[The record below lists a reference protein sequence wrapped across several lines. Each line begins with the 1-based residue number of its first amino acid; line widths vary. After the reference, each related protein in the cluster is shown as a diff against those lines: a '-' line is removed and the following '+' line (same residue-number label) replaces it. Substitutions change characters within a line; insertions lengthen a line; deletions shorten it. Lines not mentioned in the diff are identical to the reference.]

1 MRGDAASRSTY
12 YQSGIQNGW
21 LTRNEA
27 RIAENLNPLTG
38 LDEPL
43 RPLNMVEEGAAED
56 LGIDAEPDVA
66 EPVDETAA
74 RFYALVSN
82 TAARWARRISRAG
95 AVKEK
100 DIAQIAEAL
109 AIPAVRVHETENLQP
124 NRKSRHFHQW
134 QRKCGQPQP
143 RTEGIDPLTRLRR
156 RSSLWSRTPDEFTH
170 VLAADIVRWAGVV
183 QKLELQAE

>member
-1 MRGDAASRSTY
+1 MHTMTPWAERWEASIESDLLFDGEALEIEFDFANLMRGDVASRSTY

-56 LGIDAEPDVA
+56 LEIDAEQVEPPAQGVA
-66 EPVDETAA
+66 KPIDETVA
-74 RFYALVSN
+74 RFHALVSS

-95 AVKEK
+95 AVNEK

-109 AIPAVRVHETENLQP
+109 AVPATRVHAWANTKACASMSEAELTE
-124 NRKSRHFHQW
+124 
-134 QRKCGQPQP
+134 
-143 RTEGIDPLTRLRR
+143 
-156 RSSLWSRTPDEFTH
+156 SLMSLGMT
-170 VLAADIVRWAGVV
+170 L
-183 QKLELQAE
+183 

>member
-1 MRGDAASRSTY
+1 MHTMTPWAERWEASIESDLLFDGEELEIEFDFANLMRGDAASRSTY
-12 YQSGIQNGW
+12 YQGGIQNGW

-56 LGIDAEPDVA
+56 LEIDAEQEVA
-66 EPVDETAA
+66 EPVNETAA
-74 RFYALVSN
+74 RFHSLVSN

-95 AVKEK
+95 AVNEK

-109 AIPAVRVHETENLQP
+109 AVPAARVHEWANTQACAPMSEAALTE
-124 NRKSRHFHQW
+124 
-134 QRKCGQPQP
+134 
-143 RTEGIDPLTRLRR
+143 
-156 RSSLWSRTPDEFTH
+156 SLMTLGMT
-170 VLAADIVRWAGVV
+170 
-183 QKLELQAE
+183 